1 MSKAR
6 RRTVKGLVILASVL
20 AFLSVF
26 AIWIERQALNTDDWT
41 STSGRLIQ
49 NSTIRT
55 ALSNYLVD
63 QLYENVDVEK
73 ELKDI
78 LPGDTKELAGPA
90 AGGLRQVAGT
100 GAEKVLETGTAQS
113 LWEDANRT
121 AHEQLIAV
129 LENKKEA
136 VETANGEVTLN
147 LGSLLT
153 NLAKQVGIGQS
164 LAEKLPPDAG
174 QIEILKSDEL
184 KTAQN
189 IALAIK
195 GSALILSLLT
205 FLVFA
210 LAMYLT
216 RGGRWVTVLFS
227 GIGLI
232 AAGLAVI
239 VARHIA
245 GGIVIDQLVKT
256 QSVKPAAEEA
266 WGISTSLMVS
276 IATTV
281 ILVGVL
287 FVAAGWLSSP
297 NKAAKAVRHSIA
309 PVLRDYIPWVY
320 SGVAIVFGFYLLT
333 SSNIGLRT
341 FLTTLVVGGMAAF
354 GVHELRRQTQEE
366 FPDASFAGTFGP
378 TRDKVVSAYRG
389 SGIGEKVGEQAS
401 KLRLPEMRMP
411 ERRGEEDAPRGGG
424 EAPGGEAPAGGP
436 APGEPPTREAPTR
449 EAPTAP
455 LDAED
460 ARLARLER
468 LGQLHEKG
476 VLTDAEFAAE
486 KARLLGG

>member
-26 AIWIERQALNTDDWT
+26 AIWIERQALNTDDWV
-41 STSGRLIQ
+41 STSSRLIQ
-49 NSTIRT
+49 NQKIRT

-63 QLYENVDVEK
+63 QLYENVNVEK

-78 LPGDTKELAGPA
+78 LPGDTKELAGPV
-90 AGGLRQVAGT
+90 AGGIRQFAGT
-100 GAEKVLETGTAQS
+100 AAEKVLETGTAQGF
-113 LWEDANRT
+113 WQDANRT
-121 AHEQLIAV
+121 AHEQLLAV

-174 QIEILKSDEL
+174 QIRILKSEQL

-189 IALAIK
+189 IAVAIK

-227 GIGLI
+227 GVGLI

-245 GGIVIDQLVKT
+245 GGIIVDQLVTT
-256 QSVKPAAEEA
+256 QSVKPAAEAA
-266 WGISTSLMVS
+266 WGIATSLMVS
-276 IATTV
+276 IAATV
-281 ILVGVL
+281 IVIGVL

-297 NKAAKAVRHSIA
+297 NKAAKASRRAFA
-309 PVLRDYIPWVY
+309 PVLRDYAPWVY
-320 SGVAIVFGFYLLT
+320 TGVAVIFAIYLL
-333 SSNIGLRT
+333 SASNVGLRT
-341 FLTTLVVGGMAAF
+341 FLTTLVVAGMAAF
-354 GVHELRRQTQEE
+354 GVHELRRQTEEE
-366 FPDASFAGTFGP
+366 FPDASLAGVFGS
-378 TRDKVVSAYRG
+378 TRERMVSAYRD

-401 KLRLPEMRMP
+401 KLRLPEVRMP
-411 ERRGEEDAPRGGG
+411 ERRDEGG
-424 EAPGGEAPAGGP
+424 APGPAG
-436 APGEPPTREAPTR
+436 APGDAGGEPPTQEAPTSV
-449 EAPTAP
+449 
-455 LDAED
+455 LGAED

-468 LGQLHEKG
+468 LGDLRDKG
-476 VLTDAEFAAE
+476 VLTDDEFFAE
-486 KARLLGG
+486 KARILGQGAD